1 MAKDFVVSILESRDD
16 CASISVGQPFKFS
29 YEFLARYGCLHLLG
43 KTYKLVLESSEDVY
57 PDGECM
63 CAFAGMSFVC
73 PMFPCTPSY
82 RVDKKN
88 VRVVAVSE
96 LDGE

>member
-1 MAKDFVVSILESRDD
+1 MAKDFVVSVLESRDD

-29 YEFLARYGCLHLLG
+29 YEFLARRGCLHLLG
-43 KTYKLVLESSEDVY
+43 KAYKLVSSFPEDVY

-63 CAFAGMSFVC
+63 CAFAGMSFIC
-73 PMFPCTPSY
+73 HIFPCNPY
-82 RVDKKN
+82 IRADKQD
-88 VRVVAVSE
+88 VRVIAVSE

>member
-1 MAKDFVVSILESRDD
+1 MAKYFVVSVLESHDD
-16 CASISVGQPFKFS
+16 CASVSVGQPFKFS
-29 YEFLARYGCLHLLG
+29 YEFLARYGCLNLLG
-43 KTYKLVLESSEDVY
+43 KTYKLILASPEDVY

-63 CAFAGMSFVC
+63 CVFAGMSFVC
-73 PMFPCTPSY
+73 PLFPCTSSH

>member
-1 MAKDFVVSILESRDD
+1 
-16 CASISVGQPFKFS
+16 
-29 YEFLARYGCLHLLG
+29 
-43 KTYKLVLESSEDVY
+43 
-57 PDGECM
+57 M
-63 CAFAGMSFVC
+63 CVFAGMSFVC
-73 PMFPCTPSY
+73 PLFPCTSSH